1 MAIGDPN
8 LIAGIGNISI
18 DGTQWA
24 LRANL
29 TISPD
34 MVTRE
39 GIAGED
45 RVHGYR
51 EMPKVP
57 WIEAEL
63 SLQPDQ
69 AVTDLALGVVGDSTV
84 VAMLADGRTFQ
95 LNQAWYRGESELAA
109 QDGQWRARFEGMSC
123 FEILASIA

>member
-8 LIAGIGNISI
+8 LIAGIGTLSI

-29 TISPD
+29 TVSPD
-34 MVTRE
+34 LVTRE
-39 GIAGED
+39 GLAGED

-51 EMPKVP
+51 ESPRVP
-57 WIEAEL
+57 FIEAEL
-63 SLQPDQ
+63 SLQPNQ

-95 LNQAWYRGESELAA
+95 LNQAWYKGESSIVA
-109 QDGQWRARFEGMSC
+109 QDGQWLAHFEGMTC
-123 FEILASIA
+123 FEILATAA